1 MHQTM
6 GQQLV
11 SFTTKILNELAQ
23 GRASEDLARE
33 VCLFAEAWSTG
44 RVASITQLDDQGR
57 LHVFSAPSAPVS
69 LIEEFSGLRPGPYA
83 GSCGN
88 VAHRNEPVIV
98 SDIDRDARWD
108 DLRTAASHWKLKSCW
123 SWPVCQDGKII
134 GTFALTGMTKGD
146 PDVDQ
151 RALLEACSSLAGIV
165 LVHTL
170 VKRQEI
176 SQRHL
181 YRALFGAVEVLIQHK
196 SEQEMTQA
204 LCERLSADANFSAV
218 WLGRPAPDDRFEVL
232 AKAGAGMMQI
242 VEARPSLVEAG
253 DDAPLI
259 VRAWR
264 QKRAFFSNDV
274 LADASLKKWHPTF
287 AKNSW
292 SSLLAVP
299 VLRSGK
305 LWAILVWASPSINTF
320 DHHTVD
326 LCHRVASLLGQSLD
340 EHDLKAK
347 IRALQLEEA
356 QLARTDS
363 LTGLPNRLAL
373 EEYLPKSLARAERHH
388 RVVAVGMIDLDD
400 FKPVNDKYGHELGDF
415 LLQGLAQRFQT
426 SVRESNFIARL
437 GGDEFVVVF
446 DDLDDS
452 HAAEQLEAAVA
463 RLHQAVETPFDFGEQ
478 GLVRIGMTMGVVLY
492 PQDGEK
498 PEELL
503 RCADVAMYQAK
514 LHKADRTRWWYQ
526 GTNSEEPFSER
537 AFDPFGEDACAL
549 LAAVHPYFSVAA
561 VNFSDSF
568 YADLARENG
577 PAEILQAL
585 TADEL
590 EHLKKAQAAHLTSLL
605 NPDNTLQGITREA
618 RRLGKIHAL
627 IGVTGSW
634 MTRAMSLYR
643 GFLRSYL
650 ENLLPN
656 ERYRALRVADAR
668 LQLDIE
674 VQLDLMQKVT
684 DSYNLYLSHPL
695 DHIHSRWLES
705 AQAELDALAKLPGI
719 LVAQVLR
726 PMANGIFATELD
738 AGEKAR
744 ELDAVLHLPGMRPVL
759 DTRAPAGHGLIARA
773 WHSGQ
778 VQHTDDY
785 GRDDRTKTWQEAF
798 KPLGVRSA
806 LAIPVRGAREMEFV
820 LIVLGEWPH
829 Q

>member
-11 SFTTKILNELAQ
+11 AFTTKILNELAQ

-33 VCLFAEAWSTG
+33 VCLFAEAWAPG
-44 RVASITQLDDQGR
+44 RVASITQLDDYGR
-57 LHVFSAPSAPVS
+57 LQVFAAPSAPVP
-69 LIEEFSGLRPGPYA
+69 LIEEFSDLHPGPYA

-88 VAHRNEPVIV
+88 VAYRNEPVIV
-98 SDIDRDARWD
+98 SDIDHDSRWD
-108 DLRTAASHWKLKSCW
+108 DLRAVASHWNLKSCW
-123 SWPVCQDGKII
+123 SWPVSHDGKIM
-134 GTFALTGMTKGD
+134 GTFALTGMTLGE
-146 PDVDQ
+146 PDGDQ
-151 RALLEACSSLAGIV
+151 RALLETCSSLAGIV

-196 SEQEMTQA
+196 SEQEMSQS
-204 LCERLSADANFSAV
+204 LCERLSSDANFSAV
-218 WLGRPAPDDRFEVL
+218 WIGRPALDDHFEVL
-232 AKAGAGMMQI
+232 AKAGAGVMQI
-242 VEARPSLVEAG
+242 VEARPSLTEEW

-264 QKRAFFSNDV
+264 QKTAMFSNDV
-274 LADASLKKWHPTF
+274 LADTSLKKWHPTY
-287 AKNSW
+287 AKNGW

-299 VLRSGK
+299 VMRSGN
-305 LWAILVWASPSINTF
+305 LWAILVWASSTVNTF

-340 EHDLKAK
+340 EHDLKAR

-415 LLQGLAQRFQT
+415 LLQGLAQRFQLT
-426 SVRESNFIARL
+426 VRESNFIARL

-446 DDLDDS
+446 DDLEDT
-452 HAAEQLEAAVA
+452 HAAEQLEVAVG

-498 PEELL
+498 PDELL
-503 RCADVAMYQAK
+503 RYADAAMYQAK

-526 GTNSEEPFSER
+526 GTVSEETFPEK
-537 AFDPFGEDACAL
+537 AFDPFGEEARAL
-549 LAAVHPYFSVAA
+549 LAAVYSSFSVAA
-561 VNFSDSF
+561 VNFSQSF

-585 TADEL
+585 SADEL
-590 EHLKKAQAAHLTSLL
+590 EHLKQAQAEHLTSLL
-605 NPDNTLQGITREA
+605 NPDNTLQEITREA
-618 RRLGKIHAL
+618 RRLGRIHAL

-650 ENLLPN
+650 EHCSPS

-674 VQLDLMQKVT
+674 VQLDLKWT
-684 DSYNLYLSHPL
+684 PLS
-695 DHIHSRWLES
+695 R
-705 AQAELDALAKLPGI
+705 QF
-719 LVAQVLR
+719 Q
-726 PMANGIFATELD
+726 
-738 AGEKAR
+738 R
-744 ELDAVLHLPGMRPVL
+744 E
-759 DTRAPAGHGLIARA
+759 
-773 WHSGQ
+773 
-778 VQHTDDY
+778 
-785 GRDDRTKTWQEAF
+785 F
-798 KPLGVRSA
+798 K
-806 LAIPVRGAREMEFV
+806 FFF
-820 LIVLGEWPH
+820 
-829 Q
+829 